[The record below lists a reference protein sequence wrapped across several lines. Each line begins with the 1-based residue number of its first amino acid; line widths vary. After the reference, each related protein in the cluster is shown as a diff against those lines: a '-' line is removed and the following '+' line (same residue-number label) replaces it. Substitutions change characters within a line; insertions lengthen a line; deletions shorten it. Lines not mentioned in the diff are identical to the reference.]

1 MLNSNEKFVSIIIPC
16 RNEEKFIGK
25 CLDSLVTQDYPKE
38 KLEIL
43 VIDGGSKDKTKEVV
57 NTYSK
62 KYDFIK
68 LFDNPKNITPTAMN
82 IGIKNAKGEI
92 VSKTDAHTTYQKDY
106 VSKSIRYLFEY
117 NADCVGGIALAKAKS
132 NSLIAKAITLVLSDK
147 FGGGGAFRTRVEKS
161 TFTDTAFGCFYK
173 KEVFEK
179 IGLFNE
185 KLKRSQDIEFNLRLN
200 KAGGKVLLAPD
211 IISYYYP
218 KATFKAFFKHNISD
232 GIWAIYPLKF
242 GAPVFTVRHLAPLAF
257 ILILIGTAV
266 FGIFF
271 KIFFWLLLL
280 ELVVYFG
287 TSKIISIK
295 IAKKE
300 KKLILTPYLVNAFFA
315 RHFGYGIGSFI
326 GIIKLILPAKSK
338 K

>member
-218 KATFKAFFKHNISD
+218 KSNLKEFFGHNLID
-232 GIWAIYPLKF
+232 GFWTVYPLKF
-242 GAPVFTVRHLAPLAF
+242 KVKFFSIRHLVPLGFFAA
-257 ILILIGTAV
+257 ILGGLIL
-266 FGIFF
+266 GIFF
-271 KIFFWLLLL
+271 KIFLRS
-280 ELVVYFG
+280 G
-287 TSKIISIK
+287 SIK
-295 IAKKE
+295 
-300 KKLILTPYLVNAFFA
+300 
-315 RHFGYGIGSFI
+315 FI
-326 GIIKLILPAKSK
+326 
-338 K
+338 

>member
-1 MLNSNEKFVSIIIPC
+1 MLNSNEKFVSVIIPC

-25 CLDSLVTQDYPKE
+25 CLDSLIDQDYPKE

-218 KATFKAFFKHNISD
+218 KSNLKEFFGHNLID
-232 GIWAIYPLKF
+232 GFWTVYPLKF
-242 GAPVFTVRHLAPLAF
+242 KVKFFSIRHLVPLGFFAA
-257 ILILIGTAV
+257 ILGGLIL
-266 FGIFF
+266 GIFF
-271 KIFFWLLLL
+271 KIFLRS
-280 ELVVYFG
+280 G
-287 TSKIISIK
+287 SIK
-295 IAKKE
+295 
-300 KKLILTPYLVNAFFA
+300 
-315 RHFGYGIGSFI
+315 FI
-326 GIIKLILPAKSK
+326 
-338 K
+338 

>member
-1 MLNSNEKFVSIIIPC
+1 MEKQLAFVSIIIPC

-25 CLDSLVTQDYPKE
+25 CLDSLIDQDYPKE

-218 KATFKAFFKHNISD
+218 KSNLKEFFGHNLID
-232 GIWAIYPLKF
+232 GFWTVYPLKF
-242 GAPVFTVRHLAPLAF
+242 KVKFFSIRHLVPLGFFAA
-257 ILILIGTAV
+257 ILGGLIL
-266 FGIFF
+266 GIFF
-271 KIFFWLLLL
+271 KIFLRS
-280 ELVVYFG
+280 G
-287 TSKIISIK
+287 SIK
-295 IAKKE
+295 
-300 KKLILTPYLVNAFFA
+300 
-315 RHFGYGIGSFI
+315 FI
-326 GIIKLILPAKSK
+326 
-338 K
+338 

>member
-1 MLNSNEKFVSIIIPC
+1 MEKQLAFVSIIIPC

-25 CLDSLVTQDYPKE
+25 CLDSLIDQDYPKE

-173 KEVFEK
+173 KEIFEK

-218 KATFKAFFKHNISD
+218 KSNLKEFFGHNLID
-232 GIWAIYPLKF
+232 GFWTVYPLKF
-242 GAPVFTVRHLAPLAF
+242 KVKFFSIRHLVPLGFFAA
-257 ILILIGTAV
+257 ISGGLIL
-266 FGIFF
+266 GIFF
-271 KIFFWLLLL
+271 KIFLRS
-280 ELVVYFG
+280 G
-287 TSKIISIK
+287 SIK
-295 IAKKE
+295 
-300 KKLILTPYLVNAFFA
+300 
-315 RHFGYGIGSFI
+315 FI
-326 GIIKLILPAKSK
+326 
-338 K
+338 

>member
-1 MLNSNEKFVSIIIPC
+1 MEKQLAFVSIIIPC

-25 CLDSLVTQDYPKE
+25 CLDSLIDQDYPKE

-173 KEVFEK
+173 KEIFEK

-218 KATFKAFFKHNISD
+218 KSNLKEFFGHNLID
-232 GIWAIYPLKF
+232 GFWTVYPLKF
-242 GAPVFTVRHLAPLAF
+242 KVKFFSIRHLVPLGFFAA
-257 ILILIGTAV
+257 ILGGLIL
-266 FGIFF
+266 GIFF
-271 KIFFWLLLL
+271 KIFLRS
-280 ELVVYFG
+280 G
-287 TSKIISIK
+287 SIK
-295 IAKKE
+295 
-300 KKLILTPYLVNAFFA
+300 
-315 RHFGYGIGSFI
+315 FI
-326 GIIKLILPAKSK
+326 
-338 K
+338 